1 MQRATKSN
9 NIPSYSCALFQTII
23 MLLTTNQ
30 HAGLMSLYAIDL
42 LKINKENPA
51 IYQMLQDGVYSVNR
65 TGNTFAEVGIDRS
78 LEHTINASA
87 KNRI

>member
-9 NIPSYSCALFQTII
+9 NIPFYSCALFQTII
-23 MLLTTNQ
+23 MLLTTSQ

-42 LKINKENPA
+42 FNINKENPA
-51 IYQMLQDGVYSVNR
+51 IYQMLQDGMYSVNR
-65 TGNTFAEVGIDRS
+65 TGNTFAEVVIDRS